1 MTFAIGILMIT
12 NLFVVGCMHFAYG
25 KAGKYENNM
34 VLGVTLSGEQFSDKD
49 VQNLVNRFKNVF
61 KKTII
66 IGYVTAVLINIP
78 MKWYVSIWLI
88 LYLLWM
94 FGYIAVIELVYMKY
108 HKKLYDIKKQKGYT
122 FGTAVYEVTVDTRL
136 SQLKNKMPISKWWF
150 VLAFTPVVAPLASEN
165 FRKHMTADL
174 ETFGMI
180 YGVILLT
187 KCAYIFLY
195 YLFGKKKSQV
205 YSKNSEINIACN
217 RMIKRGYSII
227 FVVASFVDSFSFFLL
242 LWDEMSMGYMTEV
255 SLVLFIILQMGIVS
269 GLVYGMYAVK
279 KKADEVLQQDEEK
292 YMVDEDEFWKS
303 GFYYNPKD
311 NRMFVQ
317 DRQNG
322 MNMTFNMAKKSSWI
336 ITIGVG
342 IGTLV
347 MLAWVSIDILRLDF
361 VETRYEVGENFYI
374 NAPSY
379 GQVIEFDEIKSVK
392 LLEELPEVKM
402 SKQSG
407 AATDKYAM
415 GKFRIRNQGICYLY
429 IYKGYSPIIE
439 LETEETKIY
448 FNSREDGVIEECYQ
462 KLLEKVEENP

>member
-12 NLFVVGCMHFAYG
+12 NLFVVGCMHFAYA

-94 FGYIAVIELVYMKY
+94 FGYIAVIELLHMKY
-108 HKKLYDIKKQKGYT
+108 HKKLYDIKKQKGFT

-136 SQLKNKMPISKWWF
+136 SQLKNKMPVSKWWF
-150 VLAFTPVVAPLASEN
+150 VLAFIPVLVPLTNDN
-165 FRKHMTADL
+165 FRKHMTVDL
-174 ETFGMI
+174 ETFGII
-180 YGVILLT
+180 YGVIFFT
-187 KCAYIFLY
+187 KFAYIHMY
-195 YLFGKKKSQV
+195 YLFGKKRSQV
-205 YSKNSEINIACN
+205 YSKDSEINIACN
-217 RMIKRGYSII
+217 RIAKRGYSII
-227 FVVASFVDSFSFFLL
+227 FVVASLVDSLSFFLL

-255 SLVLFIILQMGIVS
+255 SLILFFIMQMGIVS
-269 GLVYGMYAVK
+269 GLVYGMYSIK
-279 KKADEVLQQDEEK
+279 KKVNEILKQDKER
-292 YMVDEDEFWKS
+292 YIVDEDEFWKN
-303 GFYYNPKD
+303 GYYYNPKD
-311 NRMFVQ
+311 NRLFVQ

-322 MNMTFNMAKKSSWI
+322 MNMTFNMAKKASWI
-336 ITIGVG
+336 ITMGIGVG
-342 IGTLV
+342 TLA
-347 MLAWVSIDILRLDF
+347 MLVWTSVLTLRLDF
-361 VETRYEVGENFYI
+361 VETRYEIGENLYI

-379 GQVIEFDEIKSVK
+379 GKVIGFDEIKSVK
-392 LLEELPEVKM
+392 LLDELPEVKM

-407 AATDKYAM
+407 AATDKYSL
-415 GKFRIRNQGICYLY
+415 GKFRVRNQGICYLY

-439 LETEETKIY
+439 VETEDMKIY
-448 FNSREDGVIEECYQ
+448 FNSREEGVIEKCYQ
-462 KLLEKVEENP
+462 ELLENVEKH